1 LTPLYLI
8 QALLSGVEIM
18 FEIGKEYSR
27 EDIHQVTGG
36 CKQAF
41 LPMKGGKVVA
51 ARLRQDLNPYAPD
64 VIVCDST
71 AAARAAGRTLA
82 RQTDPVPVFVRT
94 ASDRFRYMGEY
105 VTDVSFTAPLDYE
118 KYIKNSGFTLG
129 QISRVVKMKR
139 R

>member
-1 LTPLYLI
+1 
-8 QALLSGVEIM
+8 M
-18 FEIGKEYSR
+18 FEVGKEYSR

-41 LPMKGGKVVA
+41 LPVKGGRVVA

-64 VIVCDST
+64 VIVCDGS

-82 RQTDPVPVFVRT
+82 RQSDPIPVFIRT
-94 ASDRFRYMGEY
+94 ATDRFRYMGDY
-105 VTDVSFTAPLDYE
+105 VTEASLTAPVDYAQYVE
-118 KYIKNSGFTLG
+118 NSSFTLG
-129 QISRVVKMKR
+129 QISRVIKMKR

>member
-64 VIVCDST
+64 VIVAT
-71 AAARAAGRTLA
+71 AAPLHVR
-82 RQTDPVPVFVRT
+82 PVERLRDRLTPFPFLCELHPTAFVIW
-94 ASDRFRYMGEY
+94 AS
-105 VTDVSFTAPLDYE
+105 T
-118 KYIKNSGFTLG
+118 
-129 QISRVVKMKR
+129 SRMYRSPR
-139 R
+139 RLTMRNT

>member
-1 LTPLYLI
+1 
-8 QALLSGVEIM
+8 M

-27 EDIHQVTGG
+27 EDIHGVTGG

-41 LPMKGGKVVA
+41 LPVKGGKVVA

-64 VIVCDST
+64 VIVCDSS

-82 RQTDPVPVFVRT
+82 RQADPLPVFVRT
-94 ASDRFRYMGEY
+94 ATDRFRYMGEY
-105 VTDVSFTAPLDYE
+105 VTDESFTAPADYA
-118 KYIKNSGFTLG
+118 KYVQNTGFTLG
-129 QISRVVKMKR
+129 QISRVIKMKR

>member
-1 LTPLYLI
+1 
-8 QALLSGVEIM
+8 M

-27 EDIHQVTGG
+27 EEIHSVTGG

-41 LPMKGGKVVA
+41 LPVKGGKVVA

-64 VIVCDST
+64 VIVCDGS

-82 RQTDPVPVFVRT
+82 RQTDPIPVFVRT
-94 ASDRFRYMGEY
+94 ATDRFRYMGEY
-105 VTDVSFTAPLDYE
+105 VTDESLTAPADYA
-118 KYIKNSGFTLG
+118 KYVENSSFTLG
-129 QISRVVKMKR
+129 QVSRVLKMKR

>member
-1 LTPLYLI
+1 
-8 QALLSGVEIM
+8 M

-41 LPMKGGKVVA
+41 LPVKGGKVVA
-51 ARLRQDLNPYAPD
+51 ARLRQDLNPNAPE
-64 VIVCDST
+64 VIVCGSS

-82 RQTDPVPVFVRT
+82 RQTDPIPVFVRT

-105 VTDVSFTAPLDYE
+105 VTDESLTAPPDYE
-118 KYIKNSGFTLG
+118 KYVKNTSFTLG
-129 QISRVVKMKR
+129 QISRVIRMKR